1 MSELPKTCLNCG
13 GESLYSTKTRSAG
26 GLGPELLPDLGGS
39 MSSAAIRVV
48 LCSECGHTSFFAE
61 LDACQTVAESSRRR
75 RT

>member
-26 GLGPELLPDLGGS
+26 GLGPELLPNLGGL
-39 MSSAAIRVV
+39 MSPAIRVV

-61 LDACQTVAESSRRR
+61 PDACQTVAENSRWR